1 MEVYINGNKIE
12 YNKKYD
18 LNIFTKNL
26 PRINFTKKRNK
37 FYTIIMID
45 PDAPSKKNPI
55 YKYWLH
61 YLVMNNHN
69 TIVDYYPPS
78 PPPKSGEHR
87 YYILIFKQQNI
98 INDKLNIT
106 DRKNFNYKHFVTKY
120 GLKLVHAMK
129 FITENL
135 HQ

>member
-12 YNKKYD
+12 YDKKYD

-26 PRINFTKKRNK
+26 PRINFTKESNK

-45 PDAPSKKNPI
+45 PDAPSRKKPI

-61 YLVMNNHN
+61 YLVVNNHKM
-69 TIVDYYPPS
+69 IVDYYPPS
-78 PPPKSGEHR
+78 PPSKSGEHR
-87 YYILIFKQQNI
+87 YYILVFEQQNI
-98 INDKLNIT
+98 INDKLNII
-106 DRKNFNYKHFVTKY
+106 DRKNFNCKQFVSKY
-120 GLKLVHAMK
+120 GLKLVHKMK

-135 HQ
+135 Y